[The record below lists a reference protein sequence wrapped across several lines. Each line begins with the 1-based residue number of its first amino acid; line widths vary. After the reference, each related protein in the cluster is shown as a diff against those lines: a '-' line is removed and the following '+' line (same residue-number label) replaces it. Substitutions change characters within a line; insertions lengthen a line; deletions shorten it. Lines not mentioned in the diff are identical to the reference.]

1 MERYIEKARI
11 IMEALPYIREF
22 SGKTVVIKYGG
33 NAMESPKLKELVMQD
48 IALLRLIGIQMVIV
62 HGGGPAISE
71 MMKRLGMEP
80 KFVDGYRY
88 TDEETMMITEMV
100 LSGCIN
106 KELVAAVN
114 NHGIKA
120 VGLSGKDNR
129 LILARKKGPKDIG
142 LVGEIVSIQP
152 GVIETLLAGGYVP
165 VISPVGVGEDGK
177 TYNINA
183 DVAAG
188 EIAIALKAYKLI
200 YMTDVKGIYEDIHDE
215 KTFLSTVDEATIQ
228 RLKREKKIT
237 EGMIPKIDS
246 ALKAVK
252 SGVEKVHIIDGRIEH
267 SLLLE
272 LLTDAGI
279 GTEIARGEV

>member
-1 MERYIEKARI
+1 MERYIEKARV

-33 NAMESPKLKELVMQD
+33 NAMESPQLKELVMQD
-48 IALLRLIGIQMVIV
+48 IALLKLVGINVVIV

-71 MMKRLGMEP
+71 MMQRLGKEP

-88 TDEETMMITEMV
+88 TDEETMEITEMV
-100 LSGCIN
+100 LSGLIN

-114 NHGIKA
+114 AHGIKA
-120 VGLSGKDNR
+120 VGLSGKYNR

-142 LVGEIVSIQP
+142 MVGEIVSIQP
-152 GVIETLLAGGYVP
+152 EVVQTLIASGYVP

-200 YMTDVKGIYEDIHDE
+200 YMTDVRGIYEDIKDE
-215 KTFLSTVDEATIQ
+215 KTFLSTVNEATIN
-228 RLKREKKIT
+228 RLKGEKRIS

-252 SGVEKVHIIDGRIEH
+252 QGVEKVHIIDGRIEH

-279 GTEIARGEV
+279 GTEIAKG

>member
-1 MERYIEKARI
+1 MQRYIEKARI

-22 SGKTVVIKYGG
+22 SGKIVVIKYGG
-33 NAMESPKLKELVMQD
+33 NAMESPDLKEMVMQD
-48 IALLRLIGIQMVIV
+48 IALLKLVGIHVVIV

-71 MMKRLGMEP
+71 MMKRLGMQP
-80 KFVDGYRY
+80 RFVDGYRY
-88 TDEETMMITEMV
+88 TDEETMMVTEMV
-100 LSGCIN
+100 LSGLIN

-114 NHGIKA
+114 AHGIKA

-142 LVGEIVSIQP
+142 LVGEIVAIHPEAIQ
-152 GVIETLLAGGYVP
+152 TLLRDGYVP
-165 VISPVGVGEDGK
+165 VISPVGVGEDGR

-188 EIAIALKAYKLI
+188 EIALALQAYKLI
-200 YMTDVKGIYEDIHDE
+200 YMTDVRGIYEDIHDE
-215 KTFLSTVDEATIQ
+215 RTFLSTVDEATIA
-228 RLKREKKIT
+228 RLKKEGRIS

-252 SGVEKVHIIDGRIEH
+252 GGVEKVHIIDGRIEH

-279 GTEIARGEV
+279 GTEIARG

>member
-48 IALLRLIGIQMVIV
+48 IALLKLVGINVVIV

-88 TDEETMMITEMV
+88 TDEQTMMVTEMV
-100 LSGCIN
+100 LSGLIN

-114 NHGIKA
+114 SHGIKA
-120 VGLSGKDNR
+120 IGLSGKDNR

-142 LVGEIVSIQP
+142 FVGEIVSIQP
-152 GVIETLLAGGYVP
+152 EVIEILLAGGYVP
-165 VISPVGVGEDGK
+165 VISPVGVGEDGR

-188 EIAIALKAYKLI
+188 EIAIALQAYKLI
-200 YMTDVKGIYEDIHDE
+200 YMTDVRGIYEDIKDE
-215 KTFLSTVDEATIQ
+215 KTFLSTVDEKTIA
-228 RLKREKKIT
+228 RLKKEGRIS

-279 GTEIARGEV
+279 GTEIAKG

>member
-1 MERYIEKARI
+1 MEKYIEKART

-48 IALLRLIGIQMVIV
+48 IALLRLIGIQVVIV
-62 HGGGPAISE
+62 HGGGPIISE
-71 MMKRLGMEP
+71 MMKRLGLEP

-88 TDEETMMITEMV
+88 TDEETMAITEMV
-100 LSGCIN
+100 LSGLIN

-114 NHGIKA
+114 AHGIKA

-129 LILARKKGPKDIG
+129 LIVARKKGPKDIG
-142 LVGEIVSIQP
+142 LVGEIVAIHP
-152 GVIETLLAGGYVP
+152 EVIGTLLSDGYVP
-165 VISPVGVGEDGK
+165 VISPVSVGEDGN

-188 EIAIALKAYKLI
+188 EIAIALRAYKLI
-200 YMTDVKGIYEDIHDE
+200 YMTDVRGIYEDIRDE
-215 KTFLSTVDEATIQ
+215 KTFLSTVNEATVV
-228 RLKREKKIT
+228 RLKKEGKIS

-246 ALKAVK
+246 AVKAVK
-252 SGVEKVHIIDGRIEH
+252 NGVEKVHIIDGRIEH
-267 SLLLE
+267 ALLLE

-279 GTEIARGEV
+279 GTEIARG

>member
-33 NAMESPKLKELVMQD
+33 NAMESTKLKELVMQD
-48 IALLRLIGIQMVIV
+48 IALLKLVGINVVIV

-88 TDEETMMITEMV
+88 TDEQTMMVTEMV
-100 LSGCIN
+100 LSGLIN

-114 NHGIKA
+114 SHGIRA

-129 LILARKKGPKDIG
+129 LIIARKKGPRDIG
-142 LVGEIVSIQP
+142 FVGEIVSIQP
-152 GVIETLLAGGYVP
+152 EVIEILLAGGYVP
-165 VISPVGVGEDGK
+165 VISPVGVGEDGR

-188 EIAIALKAYKLI
+188 EIAIALQAYKLI
-200 YMTDVKGIYEDIHDE
+200 YMTDVRGIYEDIRDE
-215 KTFLSTVDEATIQ
+215 KTFLSTVNEKTIA
-228 RLKREKKIT
+228 RLKKEGRIS

-279 GTEIARGEV
+279 

>member
-48 IALLRLIGIQMVIV
+48 IALLKLVGINVVIV

-88 TDEETMMITEMV
+88 TDEETMMVTEMV
-100 LSGCIN
+100 LSGLIN

-114 NHGIKA
+114 AHGIKA

-129 LILARKKGPKDIG
+129 LIVAKRKGPKDIG

-152 GVIETLLAGGYVP
+152 EVIETLLSGGYVP
-165 VISPVGVGEDGK
+165 VISPVGVGEDGT

-188 EIAIALKAYKLI
+188 EIAIALRAYKLI
-200 YMTDVKGIYEDIHDE
+200 YMTDVKGIYEDIKDE
-215 KTFLSTVDEATIQ
+215 KTFLSTVDEKTIA
-228 RLKREKKIT
+228 RLKKEGRIS

-252 SGVEKVHIIDGRIEH
+252 NGVEKVHIIDGRIEH
-267 SLLLE
+267 SILLE
-272 LLTDAGI
+272 LLTNAGI
-279 GTEIARGEV
+279 GTEIARG

>member
-48 IALLRLIGIQMVIV
+48 IALLKLVGINVVIV

-88 TDEETMMITEMV
+88 TDEETMMVTEMV
-100 LSGCIN
+100 LSGLIN

-114 NHGIKA
+114 AHGIKA

-129 LILARKKGPKDIG
+129 LIVAKRKGPKDIG
-142 LVGEIVSIQP
+142 LVGEIVSIHP
-152 GVIETLLAGGYVP
+152 EVIETLLSGGYVP
-165 VISPVGVGEDGK
+165 VISPVGVGEDGT

-188 EIAIALKAYKLI
+188 EIAIALRAYKLI
-200 YMTDVKGIYEDIHDE
+200 YMTDVKGIYEDIKDE
-215 KTFLSTVDEATIQ
+215 KTFLSTVDEKTIA
-228 RLKREKKIT
+228 RLKKEGRIS

-267 SLLLE
+267 SILLE

-279 GTEIARGEV
+279 GTEIARG

>member
-1 MERYIEKARI
+1 MERYIEKARV

-22 SGKTVVIKYGG
+22 SKKTVVIKYGG
-33 NAMESPKLKELVMQD
+33 NAMESPQLKELVMQD
-48 IALLRLIGIQMVIV
+48 IALLKLVGINVVIV

-71 MMKRLGMEP
+71 MMQRLGKEP

-88 TDEETMMITEMV
+88 TDEETMEITEMV
-100 LSGCIN
+100 LSGLIN

-114 NHGIKA
+114 AHGIKA

-129 LILARKKGPKDIG
+129 LILAKKKGPKDIG
-142 LVGEIVSIQP
+142 MVGEIISIQP
-152 GVIETLLAGGYVP
+152 EVVQTLIASDYVP

-183 DVAAG
+183 DIAAG

-200 YMTDVKGIYEDIHDE
+200 YMTDIRGIYEDINDE
-215 KTFLSTVDEATIQ
+215 NSFLSTVNETAIN
-228 RLKREKKIT
+228 RLKKEKKIS

-252 SGVEKVHIIDGRIEH
+252 QGVEKVHIIDGRIEH

-279 GTEIARGEV
+279 GTEIARG

>member
-33 NAMESPKLKELVMQD
+33 NAMESARLKELVMQD
-48 IALLRLIGIQMVIV
+48 IALLKLVGIHVVIV
-62 HGGGPAISE
+62 HGGGPAISD
-71 MMKRLGMEP
+71 MMKRLGMKP
-80 KFVDGYRY
+80 RFVDGYRY
-88 TDEETMMITEMV
+88 TDEETMMVTEMV
-100 LSGCIN
+100 LSGIIN

-114 NHGIKA
+114 AHGIKA

-129 LILARKKGPKDIG
+129 LIVAKKKGPKDIG

-152 GVIETLLAGGYVP
+152 EVVETLLVNGYVP
-165 VISPVGVGEDGK
+165 VISPVGVGEDGL

-188 EIAIALKAYKLI
+188 EIAIALRAYKLI
-200 YMTDVKGIYEDIHDE
+200 YMTDVRGIYEDINDE
-215 KTFLSTVDEATIQ
+215 NTFLSTINEEIVE
-228 RLKREKKIT
+228 RLKKEERIS

-252 SGVEKVHIIDGRIEH
+252 NGVEKVHIIDGRIEH

-279 GTEIARGEV
+279 GTEIARG

>member
-1 MERYIEKARI
+1 
-11 IMEALPYIREF
+11 MEALPYIREF

-48 IALLRLIGIQMVIV
+48 IALLKLVGINVVIV

-88 TDEETMMITEMV
+88 TDEETMMVTEMV
-100 LSGCIN
+100 LSGLIN

-114 NHGIKA
+114 AHGIKA

-129 LILARKKGPKDIG
+129 LIVAKRKGPKDIG
-142 LVGEIVSIQP
+142 LVGEIVSIHP
-152 GVIETLLAGGYVP
+152 EVIETLLSGGYVP
-165 VISPVGVGEDGK
+165 VISPVGVGEDGT

-188 EIAIALKAYKLI
+188 EIAIALRAYKLI
-200 YMTDVKGIYEDIHDE
+200 YMTDVKGIYEDIKDE
-215 KTFLSTVDEATIQ
+215 KTFLSTVDEKTIA
-228 RLKREKKIT
+228 RLKKEGRIS

-267 SLLLE
+267 SILLE

-279 GTEIARGEV
+279 GTEIARG

>member
-48 IALLRLIGIQMVIV
+48 IALLKLVGINVVIV
-62 HGGGPAISE
+62 HGGGPAISD

-88 TDEETMMITEMV
+88 TDEETMMVTEMV
-100 LSGCIN
+100 LSGLIN

-114 NHGIKA
+114 AHGIKA

-129 LILARKKGPKDIG
+129 LIVARRKGPKDIG
-142 LVGEIVSIQP
+142 LVGEIVSIHP
-152 GVIETLLAGGYVP
+152 EVIENLLSGGYVP

-188 EIAIALKAYKLI
+188 EIAIALRAYKLI
-200 YMTDVKGIYEDIHDE
+200 YMTDVKGIYEDIKDE
-215 KTFLSTVDEATIQ
+215 KTFLSTVDEKTIA
-228 RLKREKKIT
+228 RLKKEGRIS

-252 SGVEKVHIIDGRIEH
+252 NGVEKVHIIDGRIEH
-267 SLLLE
+267 SILLE

-279 GTEIARGEV
+279 GTEIARG